1 MKQIHHIKA
10 TPGLGWVPLTQE
22 VVDLPL
28 RPHMLYVFTDG
39 THYAIGDTD
48 NPGELLK
55 NRFFQ
60 ATHMALIAKPDT
72 LPTEVDDSCICTVEQ
87 EQANRKE
94 LKCADCPVR
103 QHPACEKNIPC
114 CCCNA
119 ADKSTCN
126 SKQPCPR
133 KEVTP

>member
-10 TPGLGWVPLTQE
+10 TQGLGWVPITPLMAE
-22 VVDLPL
+22 LPI
-28 RPHMLYVFTDG
+28 RKGHLYIFTDG
-39 THYAIGDTD
+39 THFAMGDSD
-48 NPGELLK
+48 SLVSIKGYRYFE
-55 NRFFQ
+55 

-94 LKCADCPVR
+94 LKCKDCIVR
-103 QHPACEKNIPC
+103 QYPACSKGIPC

-126 SKQPCPR
+126 SKQHCPR
-133 KEVTP
+133 KEVQP